1 MQCEVLRPDRTPS
14 LVCTLQFIRKSDIR
28 LNEILLW
35 VFTGGVLGVGLVVE
49 REIRAVVL
57 IDSLHF
63 LVSVRLFSPVEE
75 SGGYRQAGHD
85 HKDHHRYE
93 ACEEGGI

>member
-1 MQCEVLRPDRTPS
+1 MQREVLRPDRTPP
-14 LVCTLQFIRKSDIR
+14 LPPVCTLQFIGTS
-28 LNEILLW
+28 NEILLW
-35 VFTGGVLGVGLVVE
+35 VFTGGVLRVGLVVE
-49 REIRAVVL
+49 WEIRAVVL

-75 SGGYRQAGHD
+75 SGRYRQAGHD

-93 ACEEGGI
+93 ACEGGGI